1 MKRRIGL
8 LFCTAIILT
17 AFSGCMVK
25 KEASTT
31 GETSKEITVEMTHE
45 ITKEQTKEQPDV
57 NNNSEDNKNTDN
69 TNQNSTHPNPEP
81 TPEFYDFMTLDP
93 DVDINNEQVR
103 DDILTRIGPFIEHR
117 TKNKNAN
124 FTKKEI
130 YLYQLYYEDKFVP
143 SSTISYYLKFGTTD
157 FYSPNTAKKLS
168 NLGFEFSPYNY
179 PNYDY
184 PFIRFQTKKP
194 DCSNDE
200 YAEKLKQVLKV
211 LLKDHNVTYAS
222 VNPNNIEA
230 K

>member
-8 LFCTAIILT
+8 LLCIAMILA

-25 KEASTT
+25 KEAGTT
-31 GETSKEITVEMTHE
+31 GEISNEITVEMTPE
-45 ITKEQTKEQPDV
+45 VTVEATPNTTKEPTKEHTDM
-57 NNNSEDNKNTDN
+57 NNNPVDNKTK
-69 TNQNSTHPNPEP
+69 P

-168 NLGFEFSPYNY
+168 DLGFEFSPYNY

-211 LLKDHNVTYAS
+211 LLEDHNVTYAS